1 MSQDEQLSLKIKY
14 LKLKRVNGLNNK
26 LRGELS
32 RERITASNACLA
44 IVNHVSMHRDY
55 VIPDIWGYPKPG
67 TNHFREARKLHLGQP
82 SRQAGRPDGAG
93 EGDAACCTIM

>member
-1 MSQDEQLSLKIKY
+1 MNHDEQLSLKIKY

-44 IVNHVSMHRDY
+44 IVNHVSTHRDY
-55 VIPDIWGYPKPG
+55 AIPDIWGYPKPG
-67 TNHFREARKLHLGQP
+67 TNHFREGHRLRADQA
-82 SRQAGRPDGAG
+82 SRQMRSGSGASH
-93 EGDAACCTIM
+93 GDTACCSIM